1 MNLILLG
8 YGRMGQEVER
18 LACQQEHQVVLA
30 LDVETNRDGAGLT
43 RESVS
48 GGDVVIDFTWPHAV
62 LPNVRRVAELG
73 LPIVEGTTGW
83 YEQMDEVRQIVER
96 AGIGLVHGA
105 NFSIGANILLK
116 LTEEAAI
123 IFDRFEDYDPYV
135 FEHHHRGKVDSPSGT
150 AHRLAERILKR
161 LGRKDN
167 IQVGNTQGQIPSESI
182 HVTSLR
188 AGTQFGQHRVGFDSP
203 ADTLDLTLTSRG
215 REGLARGALYAA
227 EWILGKKGFFDFGEC
242 LEL

>member
-18 LACQQEHQVVLA
+18 LAVQKSHRVVLT
-30 LDVETNRDGAGLT
+30 LDVDSNRDGAGLT

-48 GGDVVIDFTWPHAV
+48 DAEVVIDFTWPEAV
-62 LPNVRRVAELG
+62 VPNVRRITELG

-83 YEQMDEVRQIVER
+83 YDQMDEVRRIVER
-96 AGIGLVHGA
+96 AGTGFVHGA
-105 NFSIGANILLK
+105 NFSIGANILFK
-116 LTEEAAI
+116 LAEEAAL

-150 AHRLAERILKR
+150 AVRLAERIQKR
-161 LGRKDN
+161 IGRKKT
-167 IQVGNTQGQIPSESI
+167 IQIGNPEGRIPIEAV
-182 HVTSLR
+182 HVASVR
-188 AGTQFGQHRVGFDSP
+188 AGTQFGQHRVGFDSA
-203 ADTLDLTLTSRG
+203 ADTLDITLTSRG
-215 REGLARGALYAA
+215 REGLAQGALFAA
-227 EWILGKKGFFDFGEC
+227 EWIRGKNGFFDFSEC

>member
-1 MNLILLG
+1 
-8 YGRMGQEVER
+8 MGHEVEK
-18 LACQQEHQVVLA
+18 LARQKQHQVVLT
-30 LDVETNRDGAGLT
+30 LDVETNQDGAGLT

-48 GGDVVIDFTWPHAV
+48 GAEVVIDFTWPDAV
-62 LPNVRRVAELG
+62 LPNVRRIAELG
-73 LPIVEGTTGW
+73 LPVVEGTTGW
-83 YEQMDEVRQIVER
+83 YEQMDEVRQIVEG

-105 NFSIGANILLK
+105 NFSIGANILFK

-123 IFDRFEDYDPYV
+123 MFDRFEDYDPYV

-161 LGRKDN
+161 VGRKDN
-167 IQVGNTQGQIPSESI
+167 IQVGNARGRIASESI

-227 EWILGKKGFFDFGEC
+227 EWILGKKGFYDFGEC

>member
-8 YGRMGQEVER
+8 YGRMGQEVEK
-18 LACQQEHQVVLA
+18 LACQKKHQVVLS
-30 LDVETNRDGAGLT
+30 LDVDTNRDGAGLT

-48 GGDVVIDFTWPHAV
+48 GADVAIDFTWPEAV
-62 LPNVRRVAELG
+62 LPNVRRLAELG
-73 LPIVEGTTGW
+73 LPVVEGTTGW
-83 YEQMDEVRQIVER
+83 YEHMEEVRQIVKGS
-96 AGIGLVHGA
+96 GIGLVHGA
-105 NFSIGANILLK
+105 NFSIGANILFK
-116 LTEEAAI
+116 LTEQAAL

-150 AHRLAERILKR
+150 AYRLAERIVKR
-161 LGRKDN
+161 VSRKER
-167 IQVGNTQGQIPSESI
+167 IQVGDPQGQIPSESI

-188 AGTQFGQHRVGFDSP
+188 AGTQFGQHRVGFDSS

-215 REGLARGALYAA
+215 REGLARGALFAA